1 MSMDSY
7 SKDHNEKCFND
18 YIAEVLSIYCQ
29 ETNQEDY
36 TSTLRH
42 IPDMEGRR
50 YKEFRSRN
58 WRMLNALERLKVKY
72 RSALSKW

>member
-1 MSMDSY
+1 MAIY
-7 SKDHNEKCFND
+7 KKDDHQKRFD
-18 YIAEVLSIYCQ
+18 KYLAEVLSIYTK

-50 YKEFRSRN
+50 YKEFRNRN